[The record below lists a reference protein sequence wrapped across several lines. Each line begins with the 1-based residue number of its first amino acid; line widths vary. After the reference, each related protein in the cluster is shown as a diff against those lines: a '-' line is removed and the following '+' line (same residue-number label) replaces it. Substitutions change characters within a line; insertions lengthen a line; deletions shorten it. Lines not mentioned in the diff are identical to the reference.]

1 MKFHSFRFCIFSVI
15 GLLASQQ
22 NKAQDPHFS
31 QYFVSPMTLNPALIG
46 KDVADMRIN
55 TVMRAQ
61 WWGSTS
67 VKPFYTSTI
76 SFEKRLLTAR
86 PGNNSLAIAF
96 SLLSDASNGGVLKN
110 NFFTGGIAYN
120 KALDGEGREL
130 LGGGITVTYANRIFD
145 AGKFEFQSQF
155 GSMGFQR
162 SMPSNDAV
170 SVAGKH
176 YWDVNAGVHYSKR
189 NDRIGYH
196 LGASVFHAGTPPEAE
211 YNGETY
217 YLKLRTGLQAG
228 LQFYMANKS
237 EIHLSSTLD
246 MQGENRIY
254 TLGGL
259 FKIFANDE
267 TIHSLNIGIWK
278 RFGDAVYPYVA
289 LEGNKWLAGI
299 TYDIITG
306 KETTFSQSVQSME
319 FSFILKLGSVKN
331 ASSPVNRTVFY

>member
-1 MKFHSFRFCIFSVI
+1 MKCYSFRFCIFSVVC
-15 GLLASQQ
+15 LVASQQ
-22 NKAQDPHFS
+22 VAAQDPHFS
-31 QYFVSPMTLNPALIG
+31 QYFASPITLNPALIG
-46 KDVADMRIN
+46 KDVADARVS

-61 WWGSTS
+61 WWGSAA
-67 VKPFYTSTI
+67 VKPYYTSTI

-110 NFFTGGIAYN
+110 NYLTGGIAYN
-120 KALDGEGREL
+120 KALDAGGNEL

-170 SVAGKH
+170 SVAGRH
-176 YWDVNAGVHYSKR
+176 YWDVNAGIHYSKR
-189 NDRIGYH
+189 NDRVGYH
-196 LGASVFHAGTPPEAE
+196 FGVSVFHAGTPPEAE

-217 YLKLRTGLQAG
+217 YLRLRTGLQAG
-228 LQFYMANKS
+228 LQFYLNNKS
-237 EIHLSSTLD
+237 EIHLSSTFD

-254 TLGGL
+254 TTGALC
-259 FKIFANDE
+259 KIFANDE
-267 TIHSLNIGIWK
+267 TIHSLNIGVWK
-278 RFGDAVYPYVA
+278 RFGDAVYPYVG

-299 TYDIITG
+299 AYDIITG
-306 KETTFSQSVQSME
+306 KENTFSQSVQSME
-319 FSFILKLGSVKN
+319 FSFVLKIGSVK
-331 ASSPVNRTVFY
+331 STGSPVNRTVFY